1 MKQSKII
8 MTIFYNCV
16 VIPQQP
22 NDVYLIETF
31 KKGLRKKLKLAII
44 GIHIAMIIEVTNL
57 TKKFEEE
64 MPTPHRSRQFQPLSD
79 NEDSDEESANDEKKK
94 KRRKNCKE

>member
-1 MKQSKII
+1 

-31 KKGLRKKLKLAII
+31 KEGLKKKLKLTII
-44 GIHIAMIIEVTNL
+44 GIPKAMIIEVANL
-57 TKKFEEE
+57 AKGFEEE

-79 NEDSDEESANDEKKK
+79 NEDSDEESTNDEQKK
-94 KRRKNCKE
+94 